1 MTSEARVDNHNA
13 VPGAGEGDAAPSAAD
28 GERVN
33 LFSLSRAQMEAF
45 FVEQGEKAFRARQ
58 IMKWMYHRGVLDVD
72 AMTDLSKRQR
82 AWLKE
87 VARFDLPEVVT
98 RKESRDGTV
107 KWIVR
112 VANGNCV
119 ETVLI
124 PDKGRNTLC
133 VSSQV
138 GCMLD
143 CSFCSTGKQG
153 FNGNL
158 STSDIVGQVWLADA
172 ELRARAAP
180 GEVVRPGEPGGVTN
194 VVLMGMGEP
203 LLNFDNVVAATDL
216 MMDDLA
222 FGISK
227 RRVTISTAGVVPGI
241 YRLAEVSDVSLAIS
255 LHAPYDPLRDELVP
269 INRKYPIEELLAA
282 CRHYVAGLGERRSL
296 TMEYTLLQGVN
307 DSLEDARALAA
318 LLRDVRC
325 KINLIPFNPFPG
337 SGYQRPDEGRVRA
350 FQTLLMNAGYATML
364 RTTRGDDIDAACGQ
378 LVGQVEDR
386 TRRKER
392 YIARRRAGEVA

>member
-1 MTSEARVDNHNA
+1 
-13 VPGAGEGDAAPSAAD
+13 
-28 GERVN
+28 
-33 LFSLSRAQMEAF
+33 MEAY
-45 FVEQGEKAFRARQ
+45 FVEHGDKAYRARQ
-58 IMKWMYHRGVLDVD
+58 VMKWAYHQDVLDFAD
-72 AMTDLSKRQR
+72 MTDLSKGQR
-82 AWLKE
+82 VRLAE
-87 VARFDLPEVVT
+87 QAYFGLPEVVAL
-98 RKESRDGTV
+98 RESRDGTL
-107 KWIVR
+107 KWVVR

-124 PDKGRNTLC
+124 PERGRNTLC

-158 STSDIVGQVWLADA
+158 DTSDIIGQVLLADRV
-172 ELRARAAP
+172 LRER
-180 GEVVRPGEPGGVTN
+180 GERVTN

-203 LLNFDNVVAATDL
+203 LLNFDNAVAATDL

-227 RRVTISTAGVVPGI
+227 RRVTISTAGVVPAI
-241 YRLAEVSDVSLAIS
+241 YKLAGVSDVSLAIS
-255 LHAPYDPLRDELVP
+255 LHAPFDDLRDELVP
-269 INRKYPIEELLAA
+269 LNRKYPIAELLAA
-282 CRHYVAGLGERRSL
+282 CRHYVEGLGERRSL
-296 TMEYTLLQGVN
+296 TMEYTLLKGVN
-307 DSLEDARALAA
+307 DSLDHARALAG

-325 KINLIPFNPFPG
+325 KINLIPFNPFPA
-337 SGYQRPDEGRVRA
+337 SGYERPDSASVRA

-378 LVGQVEDR
+378 LVGQVSDR
-386 TRRKER
+386 TRRQER
-392 YIARRRAGEVA
+392 YIARRKAQEVA